1 MKSCFIYL
9 RWRFLRPS
17 LRRYLWVRTCR
28 LFGLW
33 WNITWLFLASVAVLS
48 AFIEDKVTVEPTVI
62 VLCITMILTVQN
74 FKTNQVLSFLTAVL
88 GAIAAFLALAEKAEV
103 GVLDLNLWV
112 LVGILV
118 GVPAFTVFW
127 FILAFGFGSNSKRR
141 RKRKGRKP
149 PAP

>member
-1 MKSCFIYL
+1 M
-9 RWRFLRPS
+9 
-17 LRRYLWVRTCR
+17 
-28 LFGLW
+28 
-33 WNITWLFLASVAVLS
+33 
-48 AFIEDKVTVEPTVI
+48 TVEPTVI

-74 FKTNQVLSFLTAVL
+74 FKTNQVLSFLIAVL
-88 GAIAAFLALAEKAEV
+88 GAIAAFLALAEKAKV

-127 FILAFGFGSNSKRR
+127 FILAFAFGSNSKRR

>member
-1 MKSCFIYL
+1 MEVMFIAVVGKIL
-9 RWRFLRPS
+9 LTRP
-17 LRRYLWVRTCR
+17 YN
-28 LFGLW
+28 GLTL
-33 WNITWLFLASVAVLS
+33 ND
-48 AFIEDKVTVEPTVI
+48 E
-62 VLCITMILTVQN
+62 
-74 FKTNQVLSFLTAVL
+74 LSFLTAVL
-88 GAIAAFLALAEKAEV
+88 GAIAAFLAIAEKAEI

-127 FILAFGFGSNSKRR
+127 FILAFAFGSNSKRR

>member
-1 MKSCFIYL
+1 M
-9 RWRFLRPS
+9 
-17 LRRYLWVRTCR
+17 
-28 LFGLW
+28 
-33 WNITWLFLASVAVLS
+33 
-48 AFIEDKVTVEPTVI
+48 TVEPTVI

-88 GAIAAFLALAEKAEV
+88 GAIAAFLAIAEKAEI

-127 FILAFGFGSNSKRR
+127 FILAFAFGSNSKRR